1 MALIE
6 IVEGMEKFLLRGVLA
21 GDELDIIDEEE
32 VRAAVFEAELVVFAF
47 AQGVDEFVCKLVSL
61 DVDDV
66 VVRVV
71 LMNFVRNGIEKVRLP
86 NAGRAVDEKWIIRIR
101 GLFRNGDGGGVRKL
115 VAVADDEVIERKLR
129 VKFNEARL
137 LFGRAIGFDFRIVE
151 HDEL

>member
-1 MALIE
+1 MALVK
-6 IVEGMEKFLLRGVLA
+6 IVEGMEKFFLRGVLA
-21 GDELDIIDEEE
+21 GDELDIVDEKE

-86 NAGRAVDEKWIIRIR
+86 NAGRAVDEKRVIRIR
-101 GLFRNGDGGGVRKL
+101 GLLRNGDGGGVCKL

-129 VKFNEARL
+129 VELNEARL
-137 LFGRAIGFDFRIVE
+137 LFGRAIGFNLRIVE

>member
-1 MALIE
+1 
-6 IVEGMEKFLLRGVLA
+6 
-21 GDELDIIDEEE
+21 
-32 VRAAVFEAELVVFAF
+32 
-47 AQGVDEFVCKLVSL
+47 
-61 DVDDV
+61 
-66 VVRVV
+66 
-71 LMNFVRNGIEKVRLP
+71 MNFVRNGIEKVRLP